1 LLANLTKDESLAVQ
15 IAALDLVVPR
25 GSVNSAKNRNPTSEL
40 ALLEAQRVYLAQGA
54 WRGEGR
60 LLRAQRALASGET
73 ESAERELKA
82 AIRQEPFFEGG
93 YLNLA
98 DLYRLKMEEA
108 RARAVLQAGL
118 KKLPDSG
125 MLHYSLGL
133 AWVRSKEY
141 DLGLAALL
149 LASELAPAR
158 TDFFYAL
165 LLVEDALGRRAA
177 AQGRIMQRY
186 GGKPPEAIAQLLR
199 RWQREAL

>member
-25 GSVNSAKNRNPTSEL
+25 GSVNSAKNRKPSEL

-60 LLRAQRALASGET
+60 LLRAQRALALGET
-73 ESAERELKA
+73 EAAERELKA

-118 KKLPDSG
+118 KKLPDSE

-158 TDFFYAL
+158 TDFFYAS

-177 AQGRIMQRY
+177 AQGRIRQRF
-186 GGKPPEAIAQLLR
+186 GGQPPEAIAQLLR

>member
-1 LLANLTKDESLAVQ
+1 LRANLTQDESLAVQ
-15 IAALDLVVPR
+15 IAALDLVMPR
-25 GSVNSAKNRNPTSEL
+25 GSVDSAKNRNPTSEL
-40 ALLEAQRVYLAQGA
+40 ALLEAQRVYLAQVA

-60 LLRAQRALASGET
+60 LLRAQRALALGET
-73 ESAERELKA
+73 EAAERELKA

-158 TDFFYAL
+158 TDFFYAS

-177 AQGRIMQRY
+177 AQGRIMQRF
-186 GGKPPEAIAQLLR
+186 GGQPPEAIAQLLR
-199 RWQREAL
+199 RWQR